1 MHGDK
6 EGTLKSRDGE
16 QWRNRRDTRGCKIIE
31 NVEAVKRSESRRGLD
46 QPGWRF
52 GYWRAVPRRT
62 L

>member
-16 QWRNRRDTRGCKIIE
+16 QWRNRDRRGCKVVE
-31 NVEAVKRSESRRGLD
+31 NVEAVKRSDIKRGLD
-46 QPGWRF
+46 QHGWRF
-52 GYWRAVPRRT
+52 GYWRAVPRGT